1 MVSLNPLDNCA
12 TIRHSQA
19 FAGMPWIPERDA
31 KPCRPWPQPSL
42 DEQISKMS
50 ENDPP
55 NTVEQLDRLLVAVA
69 DNHDRQAFKALFEYF
84 APRVKAFSLRQ
95 GADPGMAEEIVQET
109 MVNVWR
115 KAKQFE
121 AAKASASTWI
131 FAIARNMRID
141 MLRRAT
147 RPEPDMNDPAMVPDP
162 DPPAHEV
169 IHRKQEA
176 RRIREAFA
184 SLPGEQQEVLR
195 LAFFEDK
202 THPQVA
208 EELGLPL
215 GTVKSRIRLAFERL
229 RRAVGEEQ

>member
-1 MVSLNPLDNCA
+1 MASFDPLDDCT
-12 TIRHSQA
+12 TIRHSPA
-19 FAGMPWIPERDA
+19 MPGMPWITKREA
-31 KPCRPWPQPSL
+31 KPCRPWTQASL
-42 DEQISKMS
+42 GGRVSRMND
-50 ENDPP
+50 NDPRKI
-55 NTVEQLDRLLVAVA
+55 VEELDSLLVAVA
-69 DNHDRQAFKALFEYF
+69 DSHDRQAFKALFEYF

-141 MLRRAT
+141 MLRRAK
-147 RPEPDMNDPAMVPDP
+147 RPEPDMNDPAIVPDP

-176 RRIREAFA
+176 RHIREAFA
-184 SLPGEQQEVLR
+184 GLPGEQQEVLR

-202 THPQVA
+202 AHPQVA
-208 EELGLPL
+208 EELGIPL

-229 RRAVGEEQ
+229 RRAVGENQ